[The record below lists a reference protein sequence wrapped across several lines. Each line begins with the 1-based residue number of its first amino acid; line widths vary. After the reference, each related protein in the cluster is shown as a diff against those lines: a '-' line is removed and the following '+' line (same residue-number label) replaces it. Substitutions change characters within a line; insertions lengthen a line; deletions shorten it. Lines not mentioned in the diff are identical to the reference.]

1 MTNRI
6 VLNNV
11 DHGDMTVSPRFGEA
25 FGDRVNSVRLFPTE
39 YEDASREY
47 AILFR
52 HDAESGQD
60 FAVALLGLDLDEN
73 LFLDGERWDARYIP
87 AVQSRGPFSIGLQ
100 RNGNDAEAL
109 IHVDLDDP
117 RVGSDERGYPLFLPQ
132 GGNAPYLDRMANIL
146 RAISDGLQ
154 IEPAMFAAFKELN
167 LLRPIELQIQV
178 SDTRRYDLIDFL
190 TIDTEGLATLDGSA
204 LEKLNRSGFLRL
216 AFLAA
221 ASLGNISRLIELKN
235 RARVET

>member
-1 MTNRI
+1 
-6 VLNNV
+6 
-11 DHGDMTVSPRFGEA
+11 
-25 FGDRVNSVRLFPTE
+25 
-39 YEDASREY
+39 
-47 AILFR
+47 
-52 HDAESGQD
+52 
-60 FAVALLGLDLDEN
+60 
-73 LFLDGERWDARYIP
+73 
-87 AVQSRGPFSIGLQ
+87 
-100 RNGNDAEAL
+100 
-109 IHVDLDDP
+109 
-117 RVGSDERGYPLFLPQ
+117 
-132 GGNAPYLDRMANIL
+132 
-146 RAISDGLQ
+146 
-154 IEPAMFAAFKELN
+154 MFAAFKELN